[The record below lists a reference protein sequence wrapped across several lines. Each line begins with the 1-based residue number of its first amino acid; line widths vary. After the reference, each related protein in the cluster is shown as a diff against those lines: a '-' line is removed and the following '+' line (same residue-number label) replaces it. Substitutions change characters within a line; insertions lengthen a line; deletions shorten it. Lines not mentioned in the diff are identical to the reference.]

1 MSVENNKK
9 LSYPYTEEELKNIFN
24 NVKPSTME
32 ELKKVYM
39 PYLKHY
45 ANRYELSS
53 EDANN
58 LYETIFANVYNDV
71 LQGKQN
77 PGSFGKVLINKL
89 FRECLNKH
97 ILSNSET
104 VNNSAADKEAKCE
117 FINII
122 PAKLDE
128 IDKSKE
134 LIDRYNILPIEIAL
148 LRDYCELFKECY
160 KTNKLKQVSSILA
173 EKYQIT
179 EMEVNAWINSGVK
192 KIRQMKELGAFETTQ
207 NLNK

>member
-1 MSVENNKK
+1 MSVEKNKK

-24 NVKPSTME
+24 NVRPSTMDG
-32 ELKKVYM
+32 LKKAYM

-45 ANRYELSS
+45 ANRYELSD

-58 LYETIFANVYNDV
+58 LYETIFTNVYNDV

-77 PGSFGKVLINKL
+77 PGSFSKVLINKL

-104 VNNSAADKEAKCE
+104 VNDSAAEKAAKRE
-117 FINII
+117 FINSL

-134 LIDRYNILPIEIAL
+134 LIDRYDIRPIEIAL
-148 LRDYCELFKECY
+148 LRGYCELFEECY
-160 KTNKLKQVSSILA
+160 KNNKLKRVSSILA
-173 EKYQIT
+173 ERFQIT
-179 EMEVNAWINSGVK
+179 EMEVNAWINSAVK
-192 KIRQMKELGAFETTQ
+192 KIIQIEEFNTVKTR
-207 NLNK
+207 